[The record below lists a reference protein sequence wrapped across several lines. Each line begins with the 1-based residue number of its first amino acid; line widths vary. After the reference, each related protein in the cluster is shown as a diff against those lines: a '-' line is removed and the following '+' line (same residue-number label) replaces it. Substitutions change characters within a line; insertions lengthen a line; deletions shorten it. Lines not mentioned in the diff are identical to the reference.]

1 MKSKIIQLLAIAF
14 SIILFFLPISK
25 VIAATQSKSAAASKA
40 ADRVV
45 EEKQVKNQFGVSK
58 NGEQMIDR
66 ARDEASQ
73 NLDELSDEAKSNEE
87 ELPKTKQLFLKNLQ
101 GDS

>member
-1 MKSKIIQLLAIAF
+1 
-14 SIILFFLPISK
+14 
-25 VIAATQSKSAAASKA
+25 
-40 ADRVV
+40 
-45 EEKQVKNQFGVSK
+45 VKNQFGVSK

>member
-1 MKSKIIQLLAIAF
+1 MKSKILRLLAIAC
-14 SIILFFLPISK
+14 SVILFFSPINQ
-25 VIAATQSKSAAASKA
+25 VIAATQSKSTAASKA
-40 ADRVV
+40 ADKVV

-73 NLDELSDEAKSNEE
+73 NLDELSAKAKSNEE
-87 ELPKTKQLFLKNLQ
+87 ELPKTKKLFLKNLQ
-101 GDS
+101 GEE

>member
-14 SIILFFLPISK
+14 SVILFFFPLNG
-25 VIAATQSKSAAASKA
+25 VIAATQSKSNAASKA
-40 ADRVV
+40 ADKVI

-58 NGEQMIDR
+58 KGEQMIDR

-73 NLDELSDEAKSNEE
+73 NLDELSDKAKSNE
-87 ELPKTKQLFLKNLQ
+87 ELPKTKKLFLKNLQ
-101 GDS
+101 GEE